1 MAARERVGGRFQQK
15 SGGKSVSPK
24 LLSMSALALVMAAA
38 PASAATFTFTSE
50 NYNAVFT
57 LPDSPSPADFE
68 DGVGFALPGS
78 GTLNGKPFAS
88 SNITFFT
95 LFLTLLPNYSGGFSI
110 DGTWEN
116 LFFGEQLYTGPESA
130 PKFLAGTYDLYSALG
145 SAEGRLVI
153 SDVGRAVPEPVS
165 WAMMVGGFGLV
176 GGVMRRRAMR
186 TTVRF
191 T

>member
-1 MAARERVGGRFQQK
+1 
-15 SGGKSVSPK
+15 VSPK
-24 LLSMSALALVMAAA
+24 LLSVTALALVMAGA
-38 PASAATFTFTSE
+38 PASAATFNFTSDDL
-50 NYNAVFT
+50 NLVFT
-57 LPDSPSPADFE
+57 VPDSPHPADFE
-68 DGVGFALPGS
+68 DGLGFALPGS
-78 GTLNGKPFAS
+78 GTLNGNPFAS

-95 LFLTLLPNYSGGFSI
+95 LYLTLLPNYSGGFSI

-130 PKFLAGTYDLYSALG
+130 PKFIAGTYDLFNADTF
-145 SAEGRLVI
+145 AEGRLVI

-176 GGVMRRRAMR
+176 GGVMRRRGMR

-191 T
+191 A